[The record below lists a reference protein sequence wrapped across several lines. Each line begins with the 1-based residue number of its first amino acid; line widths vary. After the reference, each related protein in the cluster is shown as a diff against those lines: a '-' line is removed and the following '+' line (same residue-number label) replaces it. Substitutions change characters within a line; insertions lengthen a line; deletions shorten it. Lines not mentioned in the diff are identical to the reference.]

1 MNQILIIVQIVIS
14 ICLIGLILVQ
24 AKGTGLGRTFGSGG
38 GTSFSRR
45 GLEKLIFKFTFVLA
59 GLFLAIS
66 ILQLVI

>member
-1 MNQILIIVQIVIS
+1 MSQILIIVQIVIS
-14 ICLIGLILVQ
+14 IALIGLILVQ

-45 GLEKLIFKFTFVLA
+45 GLEKLIFKLTFVLA